1 MRRSLLLLSLLLA
14 RIAAADDER
23 APPPDPSRG
32 DSYDGRPA
40 DPPSAA
46 ALFVPRVLLFPLRLT
61 FLVLEPPS
69 RWLTEFEQRH
79 HIGQHIHDLTTSA
92 DGKIGVRPELH
103 WSTSFQPSFG
113 ARYFDFRSLGYET
126 SLIALG
132 LGGPD
137 VAHGELLVRPTPFST
152 PVQLTVGAV
161 YDHRADRLFA
171 GLDNTV
177 PVATGQLGPS
187 RYESDM
193 LDTEALV
200 GVRVA
205 APLVLSFGGSFG
217 WRKFGDGQPLNGDP
231 KISDAYCVRNA
242 NGTCVPG
249 SINPVLVPG
258 FIGGTRFLRAVAGIT
273 LDLRDSTV
281 HSAAGALIVAGADY
295 SHGLG
300 GDDSSYFRVHG
311 SLTIPITLY
320 RRRHVLLLRGGTQ
333 LTESIGNTPI
343 PFSELP
349 TLGGPSDLRGFR
361 DQLLRGHSLFV
372 ATAEY
377 RFPVWMWMDAV
388 VFVDYGGVFGPRYAG
403 FGVSHMQPDVG
414 VGLRLFTRDQFWLRV
429 QLAYGWG
436 EGWRFT
442 LSTLSW
448 P

>member
-1 MRRSLLLLSLLLA
+1 MLVLSLAIA
-14 RIAAADDER
+14 RISAAADDR
-23 APPPDPSRG
+23 APAPDPSRG
-32 DSYDGRPA
+32 DGYDGRGA
-40 DPPSAA
+40 DPPGYDA
-46 ALFVPRVLLFPLRLT
+46 ALFVPRVLLFPIRLT
-61 FLVLEPPS
+61 FLALEPPA
-69 RWLTEFEQRH
+69 RWATEFEQRH
-79 HIGQHIHDLTTSA
+79 HIGQHIRDLTTSA

-132 LGGPD
+132 LAGPD
-137 VAHGELLVRPTPFST
+137 IGHGELLVRPTPFSA
-152 PVQLTVGAV
+152 PVQLTLGAV
-161 YDHRADRLFA
+161 YDHRDDRLFA
-171 GLDNTV
+171 GVDNFV
-177 PVATGQLGPS
+177 PFGMFQLGPS

-193 LDTEALV
+193 LDTDALV
-200 GVRVA
+200 GFRVA
-205 APLVLSFGGSFG
+205 PPLVLSVGGSFG
-217 WRKFGDGQPLNGDP
+217 WRKFADGEPLNGDP
-231 KISDAYCVRNA
+231 KITDVYCVRNP

-249 SINPVLVPG
+249 SINPTLVPG
-258 FIGGTRFLRAVAGIT
+258 FIEGTRFVRAVAGIT

-281 HSAAGALIVAGADY
+281 HSATGALIAAGGDY

-300 GDDSSYFRVHG
+300 SDDSSYFRVYG
-311 SLTIPITLY
+311 SLTIPITIY
-320 RRRHVLLLRGGTQ
+320 RLRHVLLLRGATQ
-333 LTESIGNTPI
+333 LTEPIGSTPI

-361 DQLLRGHSLFV
+361 DQLLRGHSSFI

-377 RFPVWMWMDAV
+377 RFPVWMWMDAA

-403 FGVSHMQPDVG
+403 FGVSHMQPDLG